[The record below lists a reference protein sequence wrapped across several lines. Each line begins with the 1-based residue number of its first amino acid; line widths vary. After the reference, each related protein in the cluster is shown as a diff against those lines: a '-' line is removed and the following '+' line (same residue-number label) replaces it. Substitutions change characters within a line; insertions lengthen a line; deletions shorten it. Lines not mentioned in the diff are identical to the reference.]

1 MKHNQISAVDI
12 PPKDTT
18 DETVVLLSREK
29 TDDQI
34 RYLWYNDTGKVP
46 V

>member
-18 DETVVLLSREK
+18 DETVILLSKNNTNR
-29 TDDQI
+29 
-34 RYLWYNDTGKVP
+34 
-46 V
+46 